1 MEARSHLNLRS
12 TVRVHIER
20 KKAVKSLILKIPV
33 PHYFKDF
40 KQNIVCSCSGRSFQG
55 ASGAEGARQEAV
67 RGLEAAEL
75 GRHGSQKVHKVSS

>member
-1 MEARSHLNLRS
+1 M
-12 TVRVHIER
+12 
-20 KKAVKSLILKIPV
+20 